1 MCADDSYHI
10 ACIAFGVSIHFS
22 WSATTCMFW
31 MSMSSFNL
39 FRCFSP
45 SNIRSHLQQSVGPYA
60 AFVVVMSTLLVI
72 ANMAF
77 SLVTEV
83 NVGYGVKI
91 CYISSHLGL
100 LLTFFTPVGLIVL
113 SNLCFLSVTIWRIS
127 RVPKLKGSKSSDRIN
142 VLIYM
147 KMSTLTGVGWI
158 FGFLGI
164 LTNVEV
170 FEYLFIVA
178 NATQGLFL
186 MVSFVCNRR
195 VLMLFENLIAKLK
208 NNDL

>member
-1 MCADDSYHI
+1 
-10 ACIAFGVSIHFS
+10 
-22 WSATTCMFW
+22 
-31 MSMSSFNL
+31 
-39 FRCFSP
+39 
-45 SNIRSHLQQSVGPYA
+45 
-60 AFVVVMSTLLVI
+60 
-72 ANMAF
+72 
-77 SLVTEV
+77 
-83 NVGYGVKI
+83 
-91 CYISSHLGL
+91 
-100 LLTFFTPVGLIVL
+100 
-113 SNLCFLSVTIWRIS
+113 
-127 RVPKLKGSKSSDRIN
+127 
-142 VLIYM
+142 M